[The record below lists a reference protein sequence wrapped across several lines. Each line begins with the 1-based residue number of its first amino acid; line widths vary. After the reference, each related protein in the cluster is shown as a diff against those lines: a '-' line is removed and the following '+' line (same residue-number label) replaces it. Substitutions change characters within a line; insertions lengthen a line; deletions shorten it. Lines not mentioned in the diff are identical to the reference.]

1 MALVIIRH
9 RIGDYAKWKKE
20 FDGFLEKRRA
30 GGERTFRVAHIT
42 TDPNNL
48 CLVFDW
54 DSAVNAK
61 RFLDSP
67 DLASAMKR
75 AGVTD
80 KPDIY
85 VAEDLTSGQT

>member
-9 RIGDYAKWKKE
+9 RIEDYSRWKKE

-30 GGERTFRVAHIT
+30 GGERTFRVAHVP
-42 TDPNNL
+42 TDKNSL

-54 DSAVNAK
+54 DTVANAK

-67 DLASAMKR
+67 ELAAAMKR
-75 AGVTD
+75 AGVAD
-80 KPDIY
+80 KPEIY
-85 VAEDLTSGQT
+85 IAEDLASGRT